1 MEPEDNLR
9 DRPEPDDPDLDD
21 DDAEDAESDADE
33 SGGSINIDPPSVGG
47 DSYTDP

>member
-1 MEPEDNLR
+1 MEPEDKIR
-9 DRPEPDDPDLDD
+9 DRKTDPDPDDDNSK
-21 DDAEDAESDADE
+21 DAESDADE